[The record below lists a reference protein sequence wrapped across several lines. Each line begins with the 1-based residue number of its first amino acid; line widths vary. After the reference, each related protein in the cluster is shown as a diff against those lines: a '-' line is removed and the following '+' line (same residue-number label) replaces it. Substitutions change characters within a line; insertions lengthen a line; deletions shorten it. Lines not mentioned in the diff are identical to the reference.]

1 MRKLQAIALGT
12 AGLATAFALT
22 ACSSSTSTPTS
33 DPTPSE
39 NQSFSLG
46 DTTVN
51 TGGQLPSYWP
61 SDVPTPKGLPYIA
74 GAQLPKSVSANFN
87 GASPSVAEVSSQLD
101 ADFKAQGWTSE
112 ANFGGGASG
121 GVTSWK
127 KGNQT
132 AQVIIANEKGTTV
145 NITVVTTS

>member
-1 MRKLQAIALGT
+1 MRRIQALALGT
-12 AGLATAFALT
+12 AGLAAAFALT
-22 ACSSSTSTPTS
+22 ACSSSSSTPTS
-33 DPTPSE
+33 DPTPTE

-46 DTTVN
+46 DSTVN
-51 TGGQLPSYWP
+51 TGGELPSYWP
-61 SDVPTPKGLPYIA
+61 SDVPTPKGLAYA
-74 GAQLPKSVSANFN
+74 GGAQLQGSVSGSFN
-87 GASPSVAEVSSQLD
+87 GSSPSAAEVGKQLD

-112 ANFGGGASG
+112 ANFGGGSSG

-145 NITVVTTS
+145 NITVVTT